1 MTIAEQNQKY
11 MDDMALTMQLINQR
25 PGRMIQLASLLNRY
39 ASKPKYFGDND
50 YITLIEMGILV
61 YIASFPGV
69 TNATL
74 CEQFGRTK
82 GAISQ
87 LIRKLE
93 DRGYIQ
99 REPKPEDAK
108 SFLFYPSLKGM
119 HLIQKINENDQ
130 QDTNG
135 TLIRLFPHG
144 RYLYHHPYRPDFRGE
159 PGCVRRGPAVTPA
172 KCFGLQVPLKSKK
185 SPAEAVLFSSCRN
198 SIMSVP
204 LYTSIFS
211 IDTA

>member
-11 MDDMALTMQLINQR
+11 IDDMALTMQLINQR

-39 ASKPKYFGDND
+39 ASKPKYFGDDD

-119 HLIQKINENDQ
+119 HLIQKINETDQ
-130 QDTNG
+130 KDTNG
-135 TLIRLFPHG
+135 TLIRLLQICPLEDIQTF
-144 RYLYHHPYRPDFRGE
+144 FRMVDIYITILISQISE
-159 PGCVRRGPAVTPA
+159 ENQAASAAVKPETISDA
-172 KCFGLQVPLKSKK
+172 D
-185 SPAEAVLFSSCRN
+185 
-198 SIMSVP
+198 SIE
-204 LYTSIFS
+204 
-211 IDTA
+211 